1 MTKNKVDI
9 RVNDITTV
17 CNKIVTDILSNMK
30 VEKVSTL
37 KSGNSVREKPILYRW
52 WFPAA
57 GKHAGFVDTL
67 IDNFK
72 NLEKSDLEPKKMAD
86 GKVYYALY
94 FGKSENGLTRF
105 KAHTSGN
112 STLRRTLYAICKE
125 RRDIKNLINDCYFE
139 WVEVENEKL
148 LECLESMCIVSGK
161 YPLNIEGNPC
171 CQDWIVEARNK
182 NNKSK

>member
-30 VEKVSTL
+30 VKKVSTL
-37 KSGNSVREKPILYRW
+37 KSENSVREKPILYRW
-52 WFPAA
+52 WFPAD
-57 GKHAGFVDTL
+57 FV
-67 IDNFK
+67 NKFK
-72 NLEKSDLEPKKMAD
+72 NLEKSDLKSKKMAD
-86 GKVYYALY
+86 GIVYYVLY
-94 FGKSENGLTRF
+94 LGKSENGLTRF

-112 STLRRTLYAICKE
+112 STLRRTLCAICKDSK
-125 RRDIKNLINDCYFE
+125 RRDINNLINDCYFE

-161 YPLNIEGNPC
+161 YPLNIKCNPC
-171 CQDWIVEARNK
+171 CQDWIVEARKK
-182 NNKSK
+182 NNKFK